1 MWPFLNYVHFLKWC
15 DPAPALT
22 DMVIKYFGHCRS
34 EKKTKVSET
43 LRLFQQ
49 SKKISTI
56 IIFTIQIWSMISD
69 HLKKIITSI
78 LIWQPPPPHQC
89 SMLEWSIKSVK
100 RPNGRFPH
108 PAAPFQ
114 TDWTGFGLRRPVD
127 TTQLYYLHL
136 CPLYICVH
144 YTLSHRINQF
154 LTKMPWDIYL
164 RSIIVVHIVNHS
176 YDWSGV
182 KIMWQPNEK
191 VILWKCGQFPG
202 PQFVRNFLSNGSD
215 EKKLEMTIF
224 CILWITITYVGV
236 GANV

>member
-1 MWPFLNYVHFLKWC
+1 
-15 DPAPALT
+15 
-22 DMVIKYFGHCRS
+22 MVIKYFGHCRS
-34 EKKTKVSET
+34 EKITKVCET
-43 LRLFQQ
+43 IRFFQQ
-49 SKKISTI
+49 SLQENQ
-56 IIFTIQIWSMISD
+56 FHHHLQIWSMISD

-108 PAAPFQ
+108 PAPFQ

-154 LTKMPWDIYL
+154 LPKMPWDIYL
-164 RSIIVVHIVNHS
+164 RSIIVVPLLWLIRSQNHVAAELKS
-176 YDWSGV
+176 DIMKLRPIPWSAVCQKLFV
-182 KIMWQPNEK
+182 KWFRREK
-191 VILWKCGQFPG
+191 IGND
-202 PQFVRNFLSNGSD
+202 NFLHSMNNHHLCWGGC
-215 EKKLEMTIF
+215 KCLTWLVNMLTFVNQFLMK
-224 CILWITITYVGV
+224 W
-236 GANV
+236 

>member
-1 MWPFLNYVHFLKWC
+1 
-15 DPAPALT
+15 
-22 DMVIKYFGHCRS
+22 MVIKYFGHCKS
-34 EKKTKVSET
+34 KNITKVSET

-49 SKKISTI
+49 SKKI

-108 PAAPFQ
+108 PAPFQ

-136 CPLYICVH
+136 GP
-144 YTLSHRINQF
+144 F
-154 LTKMPWDIYL
+154 IYL
-164 RSIIVVHIVNHS
+164 CSLHPFTQNKSVPYKKGKGYPRIIIVVRIVNHS
-176 YDWSGV
+176 NPES
-182 KIMWQPNEK
+182 KSWQLNEK

-215 EKKLEMTIF
+215 DKKLEMTIF
-224 CILWITITYVGV
+224 CTLWINISYVGV